1 MQDLGDRRDVERREP
16 GIMSISDHEH
26 AVQARS
32 FGAAAHQYDEGRPS
46 YPEVT
51 YALDLGPM

>member
-1 MQDLGDRRDVERREP
+1 
-16 GIMSISDHEH
+16 MSISDHEH

-51 YALDLGPM
+51 YARTGE